1 MTNAKDNGDYS
12 HTVYDSLVFSK
23 FRDGFGGKIRV
34 LGTGSAPLSAETH
47 AFMKVIFCCPLLEG
61 YGQT

>member
-34 LGTGSAPLSAETH
+34 LGTGSAPLSA
-47 AFMKVIFCCPLLEG
+47 
-61 YGQT
+61 